1 MHHEECRD
9 QLSSIANILFH
20 NPLGRGSCIPDDQ
33 LHIKQLGSQ
42 KSMHAHATFSKNA
55 SVVSGYITRF
65 GYCWHADILLE
76 LSYRPLR
83 FFFTLLFCRSFI
95 MLVLLPGYRA
105 CVVLQEL
112 LQHSLCKFCKICKY
126 LHSSVAWQFYSLLY
140 LANTLYA
147 P

>member
-83 FFFTLLFCRSFI
+83 FFLLCYFVGRLSCSYFYR
-95 MLVLLPGYRA
+95 VTRA